1 MAERILP
8 QVRPARKSKKT
19 PCDFTGHLAAGR
31 LKAQGGPTSHIDAID
46 YLLDRAQALAEIV
59 KEACQSES
67 GSQLPRE
74 SLLLVVDIL
83 REDAAVAR
91 RIADQL
97 DDLYRKFAT
106 AKAD

>member
-1 MAERILP
+1 MAPKNLQQIP
-8 QVRPARKSKKT
+8 PTRKTKEA

-31 LKAQGGPTSHIDAID
+31 LKAEGGPTSHIDAID
-46 YLLDRAQALAEIV
+46 YLLDRAQAVAEIV

-67 GSQLPRE
+67 GSQLPKE

-97 DDLYRKFAT
+97 DDLYRKPAT